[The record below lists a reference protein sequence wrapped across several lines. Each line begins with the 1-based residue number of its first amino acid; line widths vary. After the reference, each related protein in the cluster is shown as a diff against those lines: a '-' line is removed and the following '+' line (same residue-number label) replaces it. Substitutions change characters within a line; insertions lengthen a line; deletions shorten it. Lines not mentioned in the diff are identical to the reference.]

1 MPRLIVDRYELF
13 RELASGGMAT
23 VWLGRLRGESG
34 FTRTVAIKRLHAHL
48 AANPQF
54 VTMMID
60 EARLASRIRH
70 PNVVSTVDVVRH
82 QAEVLLVM
90 DYVHGVSLAKVIE
103 HVKAVGG
110 HVPLPVIG
118 AVVSGMLQGLH
129 AAHEALDEFGQPLHI
144 VHRDVSPQN
153 VLVGADGVARVVDFG
168 VAKAAGRLQDS
179 SAGQV
184 KGKVAYMAP
193 EQLTGLADRRT
204 DIFAAAV
211 VLWEL
216 LTGRRLFAS
225 ETEVETITKILSGPI
240 PSPREYVPA
249 LSELIE
255 ELVMAGLDRV
265 PQRRFANAREMD
277 QALHRCMPVA
287 STFDVAEWVNA
298 MLGPSLNL
306 QAQLVSDAE
315 TSGPESV
322 PVSTGELD
330 RTAAEDRTT
339 RTAAEDD
346 SLVGLQSARTTSAR
360 RYGIVA
366 FFLAVLAAGLWVLV
380 TTVHARGVAVVTT
393 EDAGPAA
400 FAAGAAPVPGVAA
413 GAASAAASAPT
424 TASASASNADVVAG
438 QAGADSGATAGGVG
452 GASGAGSATSKRV
465 DHAGHA
471 AGPMGSP
478 KRKKAVS
485 CDPPYIIDARGKHF
499 KEECVD

>member
-23 VWLGRLRGESG
+23 VYLGRLRGESG

-82 QAEVLLVM
+82 QNEVLLVM
-90 DYVHGVSLAKVIE
+90 DYVHGVSLAKIIE
-103 HVKAVGG
+103 HVKAAGG

-193 EQLTGLADRRT
+193 EQLTGVADRRT
-204 DIFAAAV
+204 DIFAASV

-225 ETEVETITKILSGPI
+225 ETEVETITKILSGRI

-249 LSELIE
+249 FSELIE

-322 PVSTGELD
+322 PVSIGELD
-330 RTAAEDRTT
+330 RSATMNRTT
-339 RTAAEDD
+339 RTGADDD

-360 RYGIVA
+360 RFGIVA
-366 FFLAVLAAGLWVLV
+366 FSIALLAAALWVLV
-380 TTVHARGVAVVTT
+380 TTMQARGVAVVASG
-393 EDAGPAA
+393 D
-400 FAAGAAPVPGVAA
+400 AAPGFAPGVAQVPTVA
-413 GAASAAASAPT
+413 TGTVSAPT
-424 TASASASNADVVAG
+424 TASVSTSAPDADAAAG
-438 QAGADSGATAGGVG
+438 DPGSDAGATAGGGG
-452 GASGAGSATSKRV
+452 GAGGAGGRRV
-465 DHAGHA
+465 DHAGHGG
-471 AGPMGSP
+471 GPIGTP
-478 KRKKAVS
+478 KRRKSVS

>member
-23 VWLGRLRGESG
+23 VYLGRLRGESG

-48 AANPQF
+48 AAHPQF

-90 DYVHGVSLAKVIE
+90 DYVHGVSLAKIIE
-103 HVKAVGG
+103 HVKAAGG

-129 AAHEALDEFGQPLHI
+129 AAHEARDEFGEPLHI

-204 DIFAAAV
+204 DIFAASV

-249 LSELIE
+249 ISELIE
-255 ELVMAGLDRV
+255 EMVMAGLDRV
-265 PQRRFANAREMD
+265 PQRRFASAREMD

-298 MLGPSLNL
+298 MLGPSLHL

-322 PVSTGELD
+322 PVSMGELD
-330 RTAAEDRTT
+330 PTVTGDRTT
-339 RTAAEDD
+339 RTAGVDD

-360 RYGIVA
+360 RFGFVA
-366 FFLAVLAAGLWVLV
+366 FSVALLAASLWVLV
-380 TTVHARGVAVVTT
+380 TAINARGGTLVAT
-393 EDAGPAA
+393 EDAGSA
-400 FAAGAAPVPGVAA
+400 FAPGVAQVPGVAT
-413 GAASAAASAPT
+413 ASALT
-424 TASASASNADVVAG
+424 TASAT
-438 QAGADSGATAGGVG
+438 AGAPDVDAAAGDRGADAGGAAVGAAG
-452 GASGAGSATSKRV
+452 GAGGKRL
-465 DHAGHA
+465 DHAGHG
-471 AGPMGSP
+471 AGSIATP
-478 KRKKAVS
+478 KRRKSVS